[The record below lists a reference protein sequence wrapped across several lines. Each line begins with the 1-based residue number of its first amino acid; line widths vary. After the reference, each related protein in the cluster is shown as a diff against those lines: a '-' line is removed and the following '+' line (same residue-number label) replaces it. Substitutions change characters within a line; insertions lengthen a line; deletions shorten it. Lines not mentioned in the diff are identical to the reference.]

1 LCPDGA
7 LKLLEFELGAEVRDA
22 AGFRT
27 RYGSQSLPL
36 AGGASD

>member
-1 LCPDGA
+1 
-7 LKLLEFELGAEVRDA
+7 VRDA